1 MGSGDCMTLNSK
13 MTSLADGFRARFN
26 TKDKLGID
34 DMIKLI
40 TPPKQIVLVPAGS
53 LKALYSDVDGTR
65 KGYTTETYDRVS
77 WHLRVLWYLDHDT
90 YVSYKSMQNTSQAL
104 SLIKNG
110 QSFTMQI
117 SLHLND
123 DGSGASAPINY
134 WLYES
139 QYLTKKQTTCSQGSN
154 YTFELPVSSKTVQT
168 AKGLSVIM
176 HPDNR
181 NFQVDLK
188 SISITLIAK

>member
-1 MGSGDCMTLNSK
+1 MSLDDK
-13 MTSLADGFRARFN
+13 MTSLADACRARFN

-53 LKALYSDVDGTR
+53 LKALYSDVDGDR
-65 KGYTTETYDRVS
+65 KGYTTETHGRVS
-77 WHLRVLWYLDHDT
+77 WYLDHDT

-117 SLHLND
+117 SLHLNN

>member
-1 MGSGDCMTLNSK
+1 MLLDDK
-13 MTSLADGFRARFN
+13 MTSLADACRERFN

-40 TPPKQIVLVPAGS
+40 TPPKQIVLVPAES
-53 LKALYSDVDGTR
+53 LKALYSDVDGNR
-65 KGYTTETYDRVS
+65 KGYTTEIHGRVS
-77 WHLRVLWYLDHDT
+77 WYLDHDT

-104 SLIKNG
+104 SLIRNG

-117 SLHLND
+117 SLHFND
-123 DGSGASAPINY
+123 EGSGASAPINY

-139 QYLTKKQTTCSQGSN
+139 QYLTKKQTTCSQGSD

-168 AKGLSVIM
+168 ANGLSVIM

>member
-1 MGSGDCMTLNSK
+1 MLLDDK
-13 MTSLADGFRARFN
+13 MTKLADACRARFN

-53 LKALYSDVDGTR
+53 LKALYSDVDGNR
-65 KGYTTETYDRVS
+65 KGYTTEAYHRVS
-77 WHLRVLWYLDHDT
+77 WYLDHDT

-123 DGSGASAPINY
+123 DGSDASAPINY

-139 QYLTKKQTTCSQGSN
+139 QYLTKKQTTCSKGSN